1 MRVMTTPTGTQAIDR
16 AAQLLVR
23 VLEAD
28 EPTSVGDLAQAT
40 ELPKSTT
47 SRLLRALE
55 LQGLVQ
61 RDEARS
67 GLRPGPVLV
76 RFARR
81 AATGIDLVG
90 LADDLLTSL
99 AEKTGETINL
109 AVPNTAG
116 IEHLAQRDS
125 RHFLGSTNWVGRH
138 VPYHCSANGKVFL
151 AYGAARLPKGELQ
164 RHTPR
169 TITDPDA
176 LRAELARVRTRGFA
190 KTIEEL
196 ERGLVAIAAPVHAPD
211 GSVLAA
217 ISISAPTIRLTTPA
231 RLDELSVL
239 LLQHTAELSERL
251 GYHEPKR
258 GAA

>member
-1 MRVMTTPTGTQAIDR
+1 MRVMAAQTGTQAIDR

-28 EPTSVGDLAQAT
+28 SPTSVGDLAQAT

-47 SRLLRALE
+47 SRLVRALE

-67 GLRPGPVLV
+67 GLRPGPVLM

-90 LADDLLTSL
+90 VSDDLLTSL
-99 AEKTGETINL
+99 AEKTGETVNL
-109 AVPNTAG
+109 AVPNAVG

-125 RHFLGSTNWVGRH
+125 RHFLGSSNWVGRH

-151 AYGAARLPKGELQ
+151 AYGAARLPRGELE
-164 RHTPR
+164 RRTPR
-169 TITDPDA
+169 TVTDLDA

-190 KTIEEL
+190 TTIEEL
-196 ERGLVAIAAPVHAPD
+196 EPGLVAIAAPVHGAD
-211 GSVLAA
+211 GTVLAA
-217 ISISAPTIRLTTPA
+217 ISISAPTIRLTRA
-231 RLDELSVL
+231 RLDELGVL
-239 LLQHTAELSERL
+239 LLEHTAELSERL
-251 GYHEPKR
+251 GYHDAKR

>member
-1 MRVMTTPTGTQAIDR
+1 MRAMAQTGTQAIDR

-28 EPTSVGDLAQAT
+28 EPTTVGDLAQAT

-67 GLRPGPVLV
+67 GLRPGPVLI

-81 AATGIDLVG
+81 AATGVDLVG
-90 LADDLLTSL
+90 LADDLLTRL

-109 AVPNTAG
+109 AVPNAVG

-125 RHFLGSTNWVGRH
+125 RHFLGSTSWVGRH

-151 AYGAARLPKGELQ
+151 AYGAARFPKGALE
-164 RHTPR
+164 RRTAR
-169 TITDPDA
+169 TITDRDE
-176 LRAELARVRTRGFA
+176 LQAELARVRTRGFA
-190 KTIEEL
+190 TTIEEL
-196 ERGLVAIAAPVHAPD
+196 EPGLVAIAAPVHGPD
-211 GSVLAA
+211 GTVLAA
-217 ISISAPTIRLTTPA
+217 ISISAPTIRLTPA
-231 RLDELSVL
+231 RLDELGAL
-239 LLQHTAELSERL
+239 LLEHTAELSERL
-251 GYHEPKR
+251 GYHDAKR